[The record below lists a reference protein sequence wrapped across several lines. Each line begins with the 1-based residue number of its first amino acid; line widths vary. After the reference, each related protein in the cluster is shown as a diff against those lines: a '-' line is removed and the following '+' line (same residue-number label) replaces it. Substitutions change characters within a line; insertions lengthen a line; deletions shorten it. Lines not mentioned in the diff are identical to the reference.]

1 MLFYVWVGRG
11 HRRVKRQSIRDAAE
25 FVEEQSRHGDD
36 GQARRG
42 YEYVP
47 VFRTRYLK
55 TLTLDGTA
63 AGFKAMFLTLDGP
76 RLGRRL
82 NEYRN
87 SFGLPKGMEYPNLFP
102 GVDLSNLV
110 DSGDEMAY
118 GKFTKQSHLE
128 MRRN

>member
-1 MLFYVWVGRG
+1 
-11 HRRVKRQSIRDAAE
+11 
-25 FVEEQSRHGDD
+25 
-36 GQARRG
+36 
-42 YEYVP
+42 
-47 VFRTRYLK
+47 
-55 TLTLDGTA
+55 
-63 AGFKAMFLTLDGP
+63 MFLTLDGP

-118 GKFTKQSHLE
+118 GESIGQSHLDV
-128 MRRN
+128 RRN